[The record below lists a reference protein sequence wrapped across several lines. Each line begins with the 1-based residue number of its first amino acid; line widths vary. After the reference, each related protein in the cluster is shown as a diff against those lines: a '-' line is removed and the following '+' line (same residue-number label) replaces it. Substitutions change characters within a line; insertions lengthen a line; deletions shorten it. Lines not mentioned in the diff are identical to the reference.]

1 MKQFLESPNLLQ
13 TVTLEAEKNSTVA
26 KDLVEGLS
34 EAQLS
39 WISAP
44 NSWSVA
50 QCLDHLTTTSKA
62 FEPYLTTAIK
72 RGSEKWPIRSAIP
85 YRPSWVGGW
94 LIKQVLPETVRKV
107 PAPKVFQPSS
117 NPTIEN
123 VLEKFLQQ
131 QAEFLRFVRQAEGV
145 DYNKTRLRSPVTPL
159 MRYSLADAFVVT
171 LVHGWRHL
179 GQARRVC
186 ETPSFPAN

>member
-13 TVTLEAEKNSTVA
+13 TITLEAEQNRAAAETLLA
-26 KDLVEGLS
+26 GLN
-34 EAQLS
+34 EAQLG

-62 FEPYLTTAIK
+62 FEPYLATAIK
-72 RGSEKWPIRSAIP
+72 RGSEKWPVSSPIP

-94 LIKQVLPETVRKV
+94 LIKQVMPETVRKV
-107 PAPKVFQPSS
+107 PAPKVFQPSHI
-117 NPTIEN
+117 PAIEN
-123 VLEKFLQQ
+123 VLE
-131 QAEFLRFVRQAEGV
+131 EFLTQQTEFVRFVRKAEGV

-171 LVHGWRHL
+171 VVHGWRHL
-179 GQARRVC
+179 AQARRVC
-186 ETPSFPAN
+186 ETPGFPAN